1 MRIYTAILG
10 GFTIH
15 IIAALVLIATAG
27 SIISALT
34 VIDIN
39 IVFAGIIGIVV
50 GLINMSLVVG
60 VIAVLFEIRDLLAA
74 LNEEVPG

>member
-1 MRIYTAILG
+1 MRLYTTILG

-27 SIISALT
+27 SVISALT
-34 VIDIN
+34 VLDIN
-39 IVFAGIIGIVV
+39 IVFSGIIGIVI

-60 VIAVLFEIRDLLAA
+60 VIAVLFEIRDLLAE
-74 LNEEVPG
+74 LNEDVPG